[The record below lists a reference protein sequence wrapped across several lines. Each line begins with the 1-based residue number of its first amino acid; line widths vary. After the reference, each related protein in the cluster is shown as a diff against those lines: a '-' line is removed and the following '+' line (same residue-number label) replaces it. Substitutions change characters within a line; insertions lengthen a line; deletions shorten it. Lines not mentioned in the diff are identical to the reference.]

1 MSTLFKRIVVLSVL
15 ASVSCYYVG
24 AVGVSARPAP
34 VVRSAPTIRSTPIKS
49 TPVKSTPIKSTP
61 VKSTPSKSNSVKSTK
76 STTET
81 KSSSETRNITN
92 NYYNNGGFFNSVVGA
107 FTGTWLYHSLFDDND
122 KKETNTE
129 DTNSGSNEEDET
141 FSISYWITNNLE
153 YVKNLLFGNK

>member
-1 MSTLFKRIVVLSVL
+1 MSTLFKRIVVLSIL
-15 ASVSCYYVG
+15 ASVSCYYVN
-24 AVGVSARPAP
+24 ALGVSVRPAP

-49 TPVKSTPIKSTP
+49 TS

-129 DTNSGSNEEDET
+129 DTNSGSNVDDET

-153 YVKNLLFGNK
+153 YIKNLLFGNK

>member
-1 MSTLFKRIVVLSVL
+1 MSTFFKRIVVLAVL
-15 ASVSCYYVG
+15 ASVSCYYVN

-34 VVRSAPTIRSTPIKS
+34 LVRSAPTVR
-49 TPVKSTPIKSTP
+49 STPIKSTP

-92 NYYNNGGFFNSVVGA
+92 NYYNSGGFFNSVMGA
-107 FTGTWLYHSLFDDND
+107 FTGTWLYHSLFDDNNT
-122 KKETNTE
+122 KETNTE

-153 YVKNLLFGNK
+153 YVKNLLFGIK

>member
-1 MSTLFKRIVVLSVL
+1 MSTLFKRIVVLSIL
-15 ASVSCYYVG
+15 ASVSCYYVN

-49 TPVKSTPIKSTP
+49 TPVKS
-61 VKSTPSKSNSVKSTK
+61 NSVKTTK

-92 NYYNNGGFFNSVVGA
+92 NYYNNGGFFNSVMGA
-107 FTGTWLYHSLFDDND
+107 FTGTWLYHSLFDDNNT
-122 KKETNTE
+122 KETNTE

-141 FSISYWITNNLE
+141 FSISYWIANNLE

>member
-1 MSTLFKRIVVLSVL
+1 MSTLFKRIAVLSVL
-15 ASVSCYYVG
+15 ASVSCYYVN

-49 TPVKSTPIKSTP
+49 TPVKSTP
-61 VKSTPSKSNSVKSTK
+61 SKSNSVKSTK
-76 STTET
+76 STTSE
-81 KSSSETRNITN
+81 SETRSVTN
-92 NYYNNGGFFNSVVGA
+92 NYYYNNGGFFNSVMGA

-141 FSISYWITNNLE
+141 FSISSWITNNLE

>member
-1 MSTLFKRIVVLSVL
+1 MSTLFKRIVVLSIL
-15 ASVSCYYVG
+15 ASVSCYYVN

-49 TPVKSTPIKSTP
+49 TPVKSTP
-61 VKSTPSKSNSVKSTK
+61 SKSNSVKTTK
-76 STTET
+76 STTSE
-81 KSSSETRNITN
+81 SETRSVTN
-92 NYYNNGGFFNSVVGA
+92 NYYYNNGGFFNSVMGA

-141 FSISYWITNNLE
+141 FSISSWITNNLE
-153 YVKNLLFGNK
+153 YVKNLLFGIK

>member
-15 ASVSCYYVG
+15 ASVSCYYVN

-34 VVRSAPTIRSTPIKS
+34 LVRSAPTVR
-49 TPVKSTPIKSTP
+49 STPIKSTP

-76 STTET
+76 STNDT

-92 NYYNNGGFFNSVVGA
+92 NYYNNGGFFNSVMGA
-107 FTGTWLYHSLFDDND
+107 FTGTWLYHSLFDDNNT
-122 KKETNTE
+122 KETNTE

-153 YVKNLLFGNK
+153 YVKNLLFGIK

>member
-1 MSTLFKRIVVLSVL
+1 MSTLFKRIVVLAVL
-15 ASVSCYYVG
+15 ASVSCYYVN

-34 VVRSAPTIRSTPIKS
+34 VVRSAPTIR
-49 TPVKSTPIKSTP
+49 STPIKSTP

-129 DTNSGSNEEDET
+129 DTNSGSNVDDET

-153 YVKNLLFGNK
+153 YIKNLLFGIK

>member
-1 MSTLFKRIVVLSVL
+1 MSTLFKRIVVLAVL
-15 ASVSCYYVG
+15 ASVSCYYVN

-34 VVRSAPTIRSTPIKS
+34 VVRSAPTVR
-49 TPVKSTPIKSTP
+49 STPIKSTP

-92 NYYNNGGFFNSVVGA
+92 NYYNNGGFFNSVMGA

-122 KKETNTE
+122 TKETNTE

-141 FSISYWITNNLE
+141 FSISSWITNNLE
-153 YVKNLLFGNK
+153 YVKNLLFGIK

>member
-1 MSTLFKRIVVLSVL
+1 MNTWFKKVVVLSVL
-15 ASVSCYYVG
+15 ASVSCYYVN

-34 VVRSAPTIRSTPIKS
+34 LVRSAPTIR
-49 TPVKSTPIKSTP
+49 STPIKSTP

-76 STTET
+76 STT
-81 KSSSETRNITN
+81 SSSETRTVTN
-92 NYYNNGGFFNSVVGA
+92 NYYYNNGGFFNSVMGA

-122 KKETNTE
+122 KKETGTE
-129 DTNSGSNEEDET
+129 DTNSDNSSVEDET

>member
-1 MSTLFKRIVVLSVL
+1 MNTWFKRIVVLSVL
-15 ASVSCYYVG
+15 ASVSCYYVN

-49 TPVKSTPIKSTP
+49 TPVKSTP
-61 VKSTPSKSNSVKSTK
+61 SKSDSVKSTK

-92 NYYNNGGFFNSVVGA
+92 NYYNSGGFFNSVMGA
-107 FTGTWLYHSLFDDND
+107 FTGTWLYHSLFDDNNT
-122 KKETNTE
+122 KETNTE

-141 FSISYWITNNLE
+141 FSISSWITNNLE
-153 YVKNLLFGNK
+153 YIKNLLFGIK